1 MNSDRQ
7 ISYNIADMW
16 SLKENDTNELIYKI
30 EMNLQTWKINL
41 QLPEGGGV
49 ERDMSGVWDLNI
61 RTTIYKIDKQQET
74 TV

>member
-1 MNSDRQ
+1 MKSDRQ

-41 QLPEGGGV
+41 HLPAGGGL
-49 ERDMSGVWDLNI
+49 ERDM
-61 RTTIYKIDKQQET
+61 
-74 TV
+74 

>member
-1 MNSDRQ
+1 MKSDRQ

-41 QLPEGGGV
+41 QLPERGGV

>member
-1 MNSDRQ
+1 
-7 ISYNIADMW
+7 MW

>member
-1 MNSDRQ
+1 MKSDRQ